1 MLEWYVMS
9 VCLLSSS
16 RRTIIISYAVMLP
29 VAGFVA
35 DVILWPD
42 VRRADAIRQTWQS
55 QMSAGR

>member
-29 VAGFVA
+29 VAGFVV

-55 QMSAGR
+55 QMSTGR